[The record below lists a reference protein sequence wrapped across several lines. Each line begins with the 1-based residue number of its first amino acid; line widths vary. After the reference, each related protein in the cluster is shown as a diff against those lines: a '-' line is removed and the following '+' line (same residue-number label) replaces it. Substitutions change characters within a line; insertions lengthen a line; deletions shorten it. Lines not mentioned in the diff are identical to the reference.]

1 MSKTVEIPVEVLAN
15 AESLDDIENWLIAHD
30 PESLAA
36 LSEARRQHLKGET
49 YTMEEVRAE
58 LEKRRHAG

>member
-15 AESLDDIENWLIAHD
+15 ASSLDDIENWLIAHD

-36 LSEARRQHLKGET
+36 LSEARRQHQRGET
-49 YTMEEVRAE
+49 FTMEEVRAE